1 MCDID
6 MQCFISSSRRDEIN
20 AKVLEKRK
28 QKFGVDEEF
37 TGPSDPAD
45 APTSFSGTMEEVFGN
60 YSNEE
65 QPLYVSG

>member
-1 MCDID
+1 MLH
-6 MQCFISSSRRDEIN
+6 FFLRRDEIN

-45 APTSFSGTMEEVFGN
+45 APTSFSGTMEEVENQFGN

-65 QPLYVSG
+65 QPFYVSG